1 MQVFCAGVLLQS
13 CVEKILDLRRRES
26 SGYGGRPDGSP
37 RGRVRCRA
45 QQGARTSRA
54 EMTPRRMT
62 MRHGGGTEHE
72 RGVFRAKCARER
84 VSARPSV
91 VSAIGRARSNVTR
104 GYMPRRCRSG
114 TVRRM
119 HRPGAILRQ
128 NALEAEMRRG
138 RGKGYLKSFPSP
150 LLISRSSLPPG
161 CRERSIFFNFF
172 PISR

>member
-1 MQVFCAGVLLQS
+1 MYLSICRDIKRMQVFCAGVLLQS

-84 VSARPSV
+84 VSARP
-91 VSAIGRARSNVTR
+91 IGRHPEVAEERSR
-104 GYMPRRCRSG
+104 GAGFETFAFSMILWKFVLNFRWLKCSFHQKFLCG
-114 TVRRM
+114 L
-119 HRPGAILRQ
+119 RP
-128 NALEAEMRRG
+128 
-138 RGKGYLKSFPSP
+138 PP
-150 LLISRSSLPPG
+150 SRSADG
-161 CRERSIFFNFF
+161 ATVD
-172 PISR
+172 